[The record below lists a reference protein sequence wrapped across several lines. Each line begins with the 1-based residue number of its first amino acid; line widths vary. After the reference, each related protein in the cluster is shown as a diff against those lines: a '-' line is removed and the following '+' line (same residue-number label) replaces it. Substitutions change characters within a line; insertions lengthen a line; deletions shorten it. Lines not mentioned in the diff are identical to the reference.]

1 MTFED
6 YLRKTLPA
14 CRLAA
19 DKEEQDEALRQI
31 LESLEAGEPIIIMGK
46 ERTGKSTLVR
56 VLRAHGYKVIEP
68 DEMIRINLTKQIPFE
83 DMITDFYRS
92 IE

>member
-1 MTFED
+1 MTFEE

-14 CRLAA
+14 CRHANNTE
-19 DKEEQDEALRQI
+19 DEDEALQEI

-46 ERTGKSTLVR
+46 ERTGKTTLVR
-56 VLRAHGYKVIEP
+56 VLRAHGYKVMEP
-68 DEMIRINLTKQIPFE
+68 DEMIRINLTEQIPFE
-83 DMITDFYRS
+83 DMISDFYQS